1 MSPDTDLA
9 STYSIL
15 GYDPHAQEWGVA
27 VQSKAFA
34 VGGMVPWAQAGVGA
48 IATQAW
54 TNKSFGP
61 RGLKLL
67 KRGHDPLDVIQH
79 LIGSD
84 ADGARRQLA
93 VMDAQGRTANY
104 TGENCT
110 AWAGGIA
117 EPNVSVQGN
126 ILAGERVVKQMR
138 AAFHKTQGKLALRL
152 LAALDAGQ
160 RAGGDTRG
168 QQAAALL
175 VVREKSDID
184 GIGDVY
190 VDLRVD
196 DHTTPLAELRRLYQI
211 WERELYPHLEGNRIT
226 ALLQEKKYA
235 RAQKL
240 HRDFSINAERL
251 ARKFPRDAQL
261 LNVLAWQLAKN
272 ALGLDAADKYARRAV
287 KLEPHNPDIRDTWA
301 EVLYQRGE
309 VARAIA
315 IAQELVEKNPQ
326 RADLKAQL
334 EKFSRAAKP
343 KRRR

>member
-1 MSPDTDLA
+1 MSPDTYLA
-9 STYSIL
+9 STFSIL

-27 VQSKAFA
+27 VQSKAFI
-34 VGGMVPWAQAGVGA
+34 VGGIVPWAQAGVGA

-61 RGLKLL
+61 RGLGLL
-67 KRGHDPLDVIQH
+67 KRGHDPLDVIEH

-84 ADGARRQLA
+84 PDGARRQLA

-104 TGENCT
+104 TGEGCT

-126 ILAGERVVKQMR
+126 ILAGERVIKQMR

-152 LAALDAGQ
+152 LAALDAAQ

-168 QQAAALL
+168 QQSAALL

-196 DHTTPLAELRRLYQI
+196 DHKTPLAELRRLYEL
-211 WERELYPHLEGNRIT
+211 WERELYPYLEGNRVT
-226 ALLQEKKYA
+226 TLLREKKYA
-235 RAQKL
+235 RAQRM
-240 HRDFSINAERL
+240 HRGFSVNAERL
-251 ARKFPRDAQL
+251 ARKFPRDARL
-261 LNVLAWQLAKN
+261 FNALAWQLSKN
-272 ALGLDAADKYARRAV
+272 ALGLDAAYKYARRAV
-287 KLEPHNPDIRDTWA
+287 KLEPQNPDILDTWA

-315 IAQELVEKNPQ
+315 IEQDLVKQYPQ
-326 RADLKAQL
+326 RADLQTHLKT
-334 EKFSRAAKP
+334 FSRVAKP
-343 KRRR
+343 KQRH